1 MHLFFAKIF
10 TATPNLKETFNLVCA
25 ETSYSTPD
33 LIGIELALNQ
43 YTKVR

>member
-10 TATPNLKETFNLVCA
+10 TAAPNLKETFNLVCV